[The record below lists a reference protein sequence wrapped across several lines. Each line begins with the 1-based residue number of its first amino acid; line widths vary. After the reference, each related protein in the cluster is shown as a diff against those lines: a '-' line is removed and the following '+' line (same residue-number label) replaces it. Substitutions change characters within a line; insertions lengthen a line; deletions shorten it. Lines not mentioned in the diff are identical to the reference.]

1 MTAIEPFCTGINIKK
16 QEAWILEAVFFT
28 RICEEL
34 KEYFRKKNTD
44 YFKLMNFNLETENI
58 MLEENFLQYV
68 INDILATE
76 AYSLTG
82 IACYTNIPSDVI
94 DEIVIGKNTNPSYY
108 LVRKIIELHRSV
120 RLDLYN
126 WLIEKILKRS

>member
-1 MTAIEPFCTGINIKK
+1 MTAIEPFFVGIDIKK
-16 QEAWILEAVFFT
+16 EEAFIIEVELFT

-34 KEYFRKKNTD
+34 KEYFRKQNID
-44 YFKLMNFNLETENI
+44 YFKLMKFNLEMEDA
-58 MLEENFLQYV
+58 MLEENFLRFV

-76 AYSLTG
+76 AYSLAG

-94 DEIVIGKNTNPSYY
+94 DEIVIGKNTNPSYF
-108 LVRKIIELHRSV
+108 LVRKIVELHRSV

-126 WLIEKILKRS
+126 RLIEKILKKI

>member
-1 MTAIEPFCTGINIKK
+1 MTAIEPFCVGINIKK
-16 QEAWILEAVFFT
+16 EESLILEADLFT

-34 KEYFRKKNTD
+34 KEYFRKQNAE
-44 YFKLMNFNLETENI
+44 YFKLMKFTLEMENA
-58 MLEENFLQYV
+58 MLEENFLRFV
-68 INDILATE
+68 INDILTTE
-76 AYSLTG
+76 AYSMDG
-82 IACYTNIPSDVI
+82 IACYTNIPYDVI

-126 WLIEKILKRS
+126 WLLEKILKRS